1 MFQVPIVRKTG
12 GLADTVFDMD
22 DQSHAEIA
30 NGADNITSGLGRDR
44 SLLGLDGPGCPSRSE
59 IGVSSA
65 LIPGSGRV
73 KMVSEPL
80 LCRPCRCGPKFKLSV
95 GKSRKIFPNWAPGAM
110 RRYRVVSL
118 EIENWEIERWR
129 DAELSRC
136 PFLRD
141 LELWRDARE
150 IALRHSK
157 KENYEFE
164 YWRDAL

>member
-30 NGADNITSGLGRDR
+30 NGGRKLT
-44 SLLGLDGPGCPSRSE
+44 LLTLD
-59 IGVSSA
+59 VSFNFS
-65 LIPGSGRV
+65 
-73 KMVSEPL
+73 
-80 LCRPCRCGPKFKLSV
+80 
-95 GKSRKIFPNWAPGAM
+95 KIFPNWAPGAM